1 MKTQTK
7 STVTHRT
14 HVTSDKKRDDG
25 GRELL
30 IELFDDIRSDKR
42 VGKMEVQF
50 GVGGS
55 IIGGETGGI
64 LFPPPTPPPPPA
76 AGRFLQAGG
85 TPP

>member
-14 HVTSDKKRDDG
+14 HVTSDKKNNDG
-25 GRELL
+25 GRDLL

-55 IIGGETGGI
+55 ISSLVFEESEVIPQKEI
-64 LFPPPTPPPPPA
+64 EVEAKLPEK
-76 AGRFLQAGG
+76 RYL
-85 TPP
+85 

>member
-25 GRELL
+25 GRDLL

-55 IIGGETGGI
+55 ISSLVFEESEVIPQKEI
-64 LFPPPTPPPPPA
+64 EVASKVPVA
-76 AGRFLQAGG
+76 EYI
-85 TPP
+85 